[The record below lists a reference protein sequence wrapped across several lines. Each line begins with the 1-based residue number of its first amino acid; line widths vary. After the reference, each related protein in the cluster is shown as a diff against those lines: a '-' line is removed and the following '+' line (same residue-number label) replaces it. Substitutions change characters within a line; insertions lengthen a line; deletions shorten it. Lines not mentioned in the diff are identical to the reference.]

1 MSPLEDQVMRDL
13 KEAMKAK
20 DEAKLRTVRA
30 IKSAIL
36 LEKTS
41 GKNNEISEEDELKLL
56 NKLAKQRQDAIAI
69 YEKENRPELAEK
81 EKAELLII
89 QSYMPAQLSDE
100 ELEAQVKSFIDE
112 VGASSMADMG
122 KVMGVASKKLLGKAD
137 GKSIS
142 EKVKK
147 LLSS

>member
-1 MSPLEDQVMRDL
+1 MANLEEQIMQDL

-20 DEAKLRTVRA
+20 DEAKLRTLRA

-41 GKNNEISEEDELKLL
+41 GKSDEMSEEDELKML
-56 NKLAKQRQDAIAI
+56 NKLAKQRQDALAI
-69 YEKENRPELAEK
+69 YEKENRPELADK
-81 EKAELLII
+81 EREELVII
-89 QSYMPAQLSDE
+89 QSYMPEQLSDE
-100 ELEAQVKSFIDE
+100 ELEKEVQSIIDE

-122 KVMGVASKKLLGKAD
+122 KVMGIASKKLLGKAD

-142 EKVKK
+142 DKVKT
-147 LLSS
+147 LLSQ